1 MILNKNIY
9 NKHCLPKENYFN
21 LSFTSNLLKYKFD
34 RNYFFQYYIDENNI
48 KEINWK
54 LYNSETFDSS
64 LKNKIIVATGYII
77 KDNILYHVT
86 FPLNSEINSL
96 LLKSEIQG
104 NINILEIDRYDIDN
118 NKILVNNHIIDN
130 DKESLYRSIWTYIV
144 LDISDMNNLKFEM
157 WDEGLLERDPNKLIL
172 GYMKFKFKSLSKYN
186 LEIMEITQN
195 KPSDNLYSLDMF
207 KEYNT
212 IRLFYDNL
220 YNRMEYLHTKGY
232 KHDTYN
238 INFFDIAEHDFD
250 YKLHNNIVY
259 NTSFLKDDLLLS
271 QQIEDKVWFWGNDKY
286 DTGYFAH
293 IINEWAH
300 HIENSKLEIVDTN
313 FENRKYKVDLK
324 SKRSQT
330 KYSLDLLNDE
340 LSLYSENDSNIIEN
354 KLPKLIMNRFV
365 FDQGQIH
372 LINDYEQ
379 INNNIP
385 YYYKNIKYDMR
396 IQKPIEIKNSDA
408 IRYIY
413 GVLTI
418 NDKVITQLFDLT
430 KKEFFSFYEKKNF
443 TTLKNIFFVD
453 IDNVVTIDNSRKLFM
468 KIYAY
473 DENYNRLQTI
483 TDDLATINDYIIT
496 LDILSVS
503 ML

>member
-1 MILNKNIY
+1 
-9 NKHCLPKENYFN
+9 
-21 LSFTSNLLKYKFD
+21 
-34 RNYFFQYYIDENNI
+34 
-48 KEINWK
+48 
-54 LYNSETFDSS
+54 
-64 LKNKIIVATGYII
+64 
-77 KDNILYHVT
+77 
-86 FPLNSEINSL
+86 
-96 LLKSEIQG
+96 
-104 NINILEIDRYDIDN
+104 
-118 NKILVNNHIIDN
+118 
-130 DKESLYRSIWTYIV
+130 
-144 LDISDMNNLKFEM
+144 
-157 WDEGLLERDPNKLIL
+157 
-172 GYMKFKFKSLSKYN
+172 
-186 LEIMEITQN
+186 
-195 KPSDNLYSLDMF
+195 
-207 KEYNT
+207 
-212 IRLFYDNL
+212 
-220 YNRMEYLHTKGY
+220 
-232 KHDTYN
+232 
-238 INFFDIAEHDFD
+238 
-250 YKLHNNIVY
+250 
-259 NTSFLKDDLLLS
+259 
-271 QQIEDKVWFWGNDKY
+271 
-286 DTGYFAH
+286 
-293 IINEWAH
+293 
-300 HIENSKLEIVDTN
+300 
-313 FENRKYKVDLK
+313 
-324 SKRSQT
+324 
-330 KYSLDLLNDE
+330 
-340 LSLYSENDSNIIEN
+340 
-354 KLPKLIMNRFV
+354 MNRFV